1 MFRSYLEQEFNKYT
15 AETSLDDLSDEG
27 IKEVVKKA
35 LHRAY
40 NSRDDRMM
48 DEDPHQLPRH
58 WICATQDSTACGV
71 FSTHSACA
79 EVVRGESPG
88 LGVPRG
94 LPGLL

>member
-1 MFRSYLEQEFNKYT
+1 MEQEFNKYT

-48 DEDPHQLPRH
+48 DEET
-58 WICATQDSTACGV
+58 ATRSY
-71 FSTHSACA
+71 
-79 EVVRGESPG
+79 
-88 LGVPRG
+88 
-94 LPGLL
+94 